1 MIFQI
6 SYNWW
11 WNIYLRILVGFT
23 LCWTP
28 STTLRF
34 GRQHTSKLQFN
45 TLHDYISFTM
55 IMWWW
60 PLLPLSV
67 TPTRWRTC
75 LPTSSRW
82 TPWYRKWRRNLK
94 SCKNPNNIFTLPP
107 KNKTAGKV
115 ATFFPFF
122 IVYTTCCCV
131 PVSVVVRSGQRYL
144 DLILNS
150 ILFIH
155 FVPAYFLLH
164 FFVKEYIMS
173 I

>member
-6 SYNWW
+6 SYNWG

-75 LPTSSRW
+75 LPTSWRW
-82 TPWYRKWRRNLK
+82 TPWYLPWKRNLK
-94 SCKNPNNIFTLPP
+94 SCKKHEISKHPP
-107 KNKTAGKV
+107 PQKKQQEKWQFNLSDSLSCAC
-115 ATFFPFF
+115 FC
-122 IVYTTCCCV
+122 VYTDTSV
-131 PVSVVVRSGQRYL
+131 SSVVVRSGQRYL
-144 DLILNS
+144 DLTW
-150 ILFIH
+150 F
-155 FVPAYFLLH
+155 
-164 FFVKEYIMS
+164 
-173 I
+173 

>member
-45 TLHDYISFTM
+45 TLHDYISFTAL
-55 IMWWW
+55 IIRWWT
-60 PLLPLSV
+60 LLPLSV

-82 TPWYRKWRRNLK
+82 TPWYLPWRRNLK
-94 SCKNPNNIFTLPP
+94 SCKKTRNIKTSPSP
-107 KNKTAGKV
+107 KKTAGKV
-115 ATFFPFF
+115 AIQFVRFF
-122 IVYTTCCCV
+122 IVYTTCFCV
-131 PVSVVVRSGQRYL
+131 HLFHQWWSEVVNGT
-144 DLILNS
+144 
-150 ILFIH
+150 
-155 FVPAYFLLH
+155 
-164 FFVKEYIMS
+164 
-173 I
+173 

>member
-94 SCKNPNNIFTLPP
+94 SCKYPQNTPP
-107 KNKTAGKV
+107 HPPHKKQEEKWQFNLSDSLSCTC
-115 ATFFPFF
+115 FC
-122 IVYTTCCCV
+122 VYTDTSV
-131 PVSVVVRSGQRYL
+131 SSVVVRSGQRYL
-144 DLILNS
+144 DLTW
-150 ILFIH
+150 F
-155 FVPAYFLLH
+155 
-164 FFVKEYIMS
+164 
-173 I
+173 